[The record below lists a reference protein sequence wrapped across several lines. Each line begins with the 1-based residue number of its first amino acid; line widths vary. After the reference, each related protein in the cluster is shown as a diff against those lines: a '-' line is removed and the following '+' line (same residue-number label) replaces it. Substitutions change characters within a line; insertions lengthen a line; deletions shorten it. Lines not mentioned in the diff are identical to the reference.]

1 MERLPG
7 GLLVAG
13 ERRRDFRFKPVDG
26 ALEMALLEAAG
37 TALTTPAAVTAVLSS
52 ALAELAGGPAS
63 QERVRRLCVADR
75 QYLMRALAVHFGE
88 RHAWMSARCA
98 GCGEAFD
105 FQLDLARLPTDPAG
119 PTFPEV
125 AVDWQGQ
132 TWRFRVPDGGDQE
145 ALASAGDVDALLQR
159 CLLAP
164 SGADVATLGEAGHEA
179 VDQAMDAV
187 SPGVVSEVLARCP
200 HCDYENRVVL
210 NPYSLLG
217 RAPDSLLAQVHNL
230 AMHYHWS
237 EREILDLPRERREA
251 YLRLIDRARGMTQ

>member
-7 GLLVAG
+7 GLLEAG

-26 ALEMALLEAAG
+26 ALEMALLEAAR
-37 TALTTPAAVTAVLSS
+37 TAPSTPAAVTAVLAT
-52 ALAELAGGPAS
+52 ALEALAGGPAS
-63 QERVRRLCVADR
+63 TERVRRLCVADR
-75 QYLMRALAVHFGE
+75 QHLMRALAVHFGE

-105 FQLDLARLPTDPAG
+105 FQLDLACLPTDPAG

-125 AVDWQGQ
+125 AVDWQGRN
-132 TWRFRVPDGGDQE
+132 WRFRLPNGADQE
-145 ALASAGDVDALLQR
+145 SLAEAGDVEALLQR

-164 SGADVATLGEAGHEA
+164 SGADVAELGEAGHEA
-179 VDQAMDAV
+179 VDRAMDAV
-187 SPGVVSEVLARCP
+187 SPGVVSQAQAPCP
-200 HCDYENRVVL
+200 HCEHDNRVVL

-230 AMHYHWS
+230 ATHYHWS